1 MFPIGF
7 GKFNSRFYW
16 LILFSALMK
25 LLIDVSFKLD
35 YHNYQNISV
44 TSILNKP
51 VLNDHIF
58 IRFIYYYLGF
68 IFLGILFQKIKI
80 SKQKNEINYKKEI
93 KTINPDESIN
103 SDSETR
109 TLSNKE
115 QQLIHRNY
123 LMEIS
128 QKSFRPL
135 FYASILYILNEM
147 IIFYLNQNNHEGV
160 NFWVLEIFFI
170 HFLLF
175 QKDKIKLY
183 KHQILSFFIII
194 IFSFGIKFISSFL
207 KQCNPHFI
215 TPEEVE
221 ENFKKIAENMH
232 MTPEMLN
239 ILVPEIKELLI
250 NKTNKFNRDEKKACK
265 NMYNVLLLEDYFE
278 YFIIL
283 SGFGYLLGLFLHS
296 FSAVKFKYFIDKKYI
311 SPYLIIIFIGL
322 IGFILNIILLVIS
335 SFINC
340 GTGNYSLNFC
350 HAPEYTKIYK
360 IINETN
366 DTDIM
371 NSSFSDV
378 NYTLKTS
385 HYFDNFL
392 AYTTRMH
399 DTFYPSKSKYGYIY
413 SEKVRSPKDGFLEIF
428 FSLIILPLFSFF
440 KTTFDLFIIK
450 ELGVFHLLF
459 PEVIY
464 QFAKDL
470 IIIIHKEAK
479 GISDNTQIT
488 QFIFIGITDF
498 FAIIGFSIY
507 LELIHLKFCKFD
519 YNIKEN
525 IIKRSM
531 LEIDET
537 NSDMRMSDINDEEN
551 SDSENN
557 DEDN

>member
-25 LLIDVSFKLD
+25 LLINISFKLQFQD
-35 YHNYQNISV
+35 YKSIQYV
-44 TSILNKP
+44 SILNKP

-109 TLSNKE
+109 TPSKNE
-115 QQLIHRNY
+115 NQLIHRNY

-135 FYASILYILNEM
+135 FYAAILYIAYEM
-147 IIFYLNQNNHEGV
+147 IMFYFNQNNHEGV

-175 QKDKIKLY
+175 KKEKFKLY
-183 KHQILSFFIII
+183 KHQILSFSIII

-207 KQCNPHFI
+207 KQCEYP
-215 TPEEVE
+215 TKTLEEAE
-221 ENFKKIAENMH
+221 EKFKEMAENMH
-232 MTPEMLN
+232 MTPEMFEM
-239 ILVPEIKELLI
+239 IYPQIKDMII
-250 NKTNKFNRDEKKACK
+250 NTAMESYRNGEKACK

-283 SGFGYLLGLFLHS
+283 SALGYLLGLFLHS
-296 FSAVKFKYFIDKKYI
+296 FSAIKFKYFIDKKYI

-322 IGFILNIILLVIS
+322 IGLVLNIILLFIS

-340 GTGNYSLNFC
+340 GHSNYSLNFC
-350 HAPEYTKIYK
+350 HAMEYEEIYNNTTGALEELEK
-360 IINETN
+360 
-366 DTDIM
+366 
-371 NSSFSDV
+371 
-378 NYTLKTS
+378 NY
-385 HYFDNFL
+385 YFDNFL
-392 AYTTRMH
+392 AYKDRLNDAFHPHNGTNNNKT
-399 DTFYPSKSKYGYIY
+399 YIY
-413 SEKVRSPKDGFLEIF
+413 SDKVRNSKDGILEII
-428 FSLIILPLFSFF
+428 FSLTILPIFGFF
-440 KTTFDLFIIK
+440 KTVFDLFIIK

-470 IIIIHKEAK
+470 IIIIYKEDK
-479 GISDNTQIT
+479 GMSDKTQIK
-488 QFIFIGITDF
+488 QFIFIGIADF

-507 LELIHLKFCKFD
+507 LELIELKFCKFD
-519 YNIKEN
+519 YYIKEN
-525 IIKRSM
+525 MILRSM
-531 LEIDET
+531 LEIDDA
-537 NSDMRMSDINDEEN
+537 NNDMRVSDINDEEN

-557 DEDN
+557 DEDKY